1 MGSLCPWLLPELK
14 LQPSPLETVL
24 CPASLTAGL
33 LLCTVG
39 RHSRTHINSHTGDHT
54 AAQSVTF
61 FQEQESAKEGSTPV
75 PASSLPRKH
84 PYTHVTH
91 HACSP
96 AWQAARPPGFSDAR
110 PPARASLAGGEL
122 QGPVHRSAER
132 VPDLGPASP
141 CSAPRSMLRVC
152 LCLLLPASP
161 VLPAPHP
168 GMPAALQPGTASRL
182 LAPNQAPFIGP
193 SPAFTIENRTP
204 APSHSGN
211 WNAGDAGMASPALTG
226 RGGVSVCPA
235 EHGVSPTLHGS
246 NLRLPQS
253 KQAASQGLSILIRT
267 IEMIQ

>member
-1 MGSLCPWLLPELK
+1 M
-14 LQPSPLETVL
+14 
-24 CPASLTAGL
+24 
-33 LLCTVG
+33 
-39 RHSRTHINSHTGDHT
+39 
-54 AAQSVTF
+54 
-61 FQEQESAKEGSTPV
+61 

-226 RGGVSVCPA
+226 RGGVSVCMSGRAWSQPNLA
-235 EHGVSPTLHGS
+235 RFKSPVTT
-246 NLRLPQS
+246 
-253 KQAASQGLSILIRT
+253 KQAGNLSGAQYPHLYHRDDSVNPST
-267 IEMIQ
+267 R